1 VSASRVITSPPRRG
15 LEEDGQD
22 DPGPYPARRSRGHAR
37 RRQADLHRS
46 GPGGDQERVRRIV
59 RLVSSL
65 ASSPR
70 AKRASPGLSLP
81 LGPLACLGG
90 DPRAGPERARSSS
103 CQVNSSKATGAKPL
117 LGDTPSALAVGWPHG
132 PVGGLE
138 RGKRR
143 GPVPEAAP
151 SAPRRRCRGPRGG
164 GRRWRT
170 VKVCRPR
177 PRRLRLVWRMAGPR
191 PRLVGLAAEPRGVRD
206 RAPVASR
213 PMCRGRDL
221 VGFHRNPAR
230 VSFAFFRTAPTT
242 LCADLPPCS
251 RAARKTDLR
260 RPVHLQRPQLEAADA
275 SWAWLTDSLS
285 SPAGGSPG
293 RRHAS
298 RGSTGW
304 ADLPEAPIDHSS

>member
-1 VSASRVITSPPRRG
+1 MGVGLACDPSPPRRG

-22 DPGPYPARRSRGHAR
+22 DPGPYPARRSRGDAR

-221 VGFHRNPAR
+221 VSLHRNPAR

-242 LCADLPPCS
+242 L
-251 RAARKTDLR
+251 LR
-260 RPVHLQRPQLEAADA
+260 RLAAV
-275 SWAWLTDSLS
+275 L
-285 SPAGGSPG
+285 AGGEEDRPSPTSTSTTPPARG
-293 RRHAS
+293 RRCVLGLVDRQPVVA
-298 RGSTGW
+298 RGRLAGPQ
-304 ADLPEAPIDHSS
+304 ACE